1 MNALRMHTSR
11 LGRGG
16 AWPAAP
22 AIADTHSRLSAPQAR
37 LRTYTMIGRPSGLR
51 DGRSSAHQRG
61 PGQEAGVVADA
72 QAVVAGRETLVV
84 TVRRDPQV
92 LGRER
97 GAARVLRGWVRVHGR
112 VAAGHELP
120 GDRRA
125 CVVGRS
131 ISLATRPPS
140 VRCDSLRPRI
150 GRSFLP
156 CAPTRHTLQHTLGPS
171 EAQEQRVHAAGK
183 LRNCRRRRAP
193 SQGAAA
199 RRRGGAAAAHR
210 WSAGASAGS

>member
-11 LGRGG
+11 LGRGGAWPAAPAIADTHSRLSAPQARLRTYTMIGRPSGLRDGRGG

-72 QAVVAGRETLVV
+72 QAVVAGREALVV
-84 TVRRDPQV
+84 AVRRDPQV

-97 GAARVLRGWVRVHGR
+97 GAARVLRGRVRVHGR

-131 ISLATRPPS
+131 VSLATRPPS
-140 VRCDSLRPRI
+140 I
-150 GRSFLP
+150 
-156 CAPTRHTLQHTLGPS
+156 
-171 EAQEQRVHAAGK
+171 
-183 LRNCRRRRAP
+183 N
-193 SQGAAA
+193 
-199 RRRGGAAAAHR
+199 
-210 WSAGASAGS
+210 